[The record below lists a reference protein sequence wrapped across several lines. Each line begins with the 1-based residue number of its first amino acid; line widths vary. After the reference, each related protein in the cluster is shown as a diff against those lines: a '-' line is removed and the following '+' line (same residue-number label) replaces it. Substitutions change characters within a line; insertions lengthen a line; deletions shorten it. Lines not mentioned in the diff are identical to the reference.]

1 MIPWA
6 LLGIAIFG
14 LFMAYLVFQGT
25 RAALAWRQA
34 AAEGD
39 LKVIADIVEDSISAW
54 RSMKKPKEV
63 APDVWRGV
71 QTMQLTAVEADFA
84 AVSCQAEGE
93 YKLIDGRWL
102 EVSNPLQEGFGVAAR
117 AAEML
122 FYDVPHFRAE
132 RIQVDIYT
140 TFRDAA
146 GATGRECV
154 LTLSTTR
161 GLAKQVDWEDW
172 TAHRIVDALGGSYS
186 IGDGGQP
193 NPVTPPELPVSPP
206 ATVLE
211 SNGRRAATSR

>member
-25 RAALAWRQA
+25 RAALAWRKA
-34 AAEGD
+34 AADGD

-63 APDVWRGV
+63 APDIWRGL
-71 QTMQLTAVEADFA
+71 QSMQLAAVEADFV

-93 YKLIDGRWL
+93 YKLVEGRWL
-102 EVSNPLQEGFGVAAR
+102 EVSNPLQEGFGIAAR
-117 AAEML
+117 ATEML
-122 FYDVPHFRAE
+122 FYDLPHFRTE
-132 RIQVDIYT
+132 RIQVDVYT

-161 GLAKQVDWEDW
+161 DLAKQVDWEEW
-172 TAHRIVDALGGSYS
+172 TAHQTVDALGGRYS
-186 IGDGGQP
+186 IGQGGQP
-193 NPVTPPELPVSPP
+193 NPVTPPDLPASLP
-206 ATVLE
+206 E
-211 SNGRRAATSR
+211 SVPEANGRRAAASR